1 MRDEQKTGLFRQI
14 PADERAAR
22 LVQMIRWLV
31 DEQIPALPREQQR
44 QQKLCLFAA
53 RKRGKRA
60 VQCVLCDRERSQFP
74 PETPFRHIR
83 EAALQQL
90 QRRKRCVRNRIREI
104 LEPAGGRDRA
114 LMGILPL
121 QKPQERCFAAS
132 VAARQT
138 EPPIGVKLEADVLKY
153 IVKAAGI
160 CKGQVCNLDQCHR
173 YALPVT
179 AGDWIS
185 GYLIIKNWL
194 REPLPQPKGILRL
207 P

>member
-1 MRDEQKTGLFRQI
+1 MHKYT
-14 PADERAAR
+14 
-22 LVQMIRWLV
+22 
-31 DEQIPALPREQQR
+31 AL
-44 QQKLCLFAA
+44 
-53 RKRGKRA
+53 
-60 VQCVLCDRERSQFP
+60 
-74 PETPFRHIR
+74 
-83 EAALQQL
+83 
-90 QRRKRCVRNRIREI
+90 
-104 LEPAGGRDRA
+104 
-114 LMGILPL
+114 LPL
-121 QKPQERCFAAS
+121 QEPQERCFAAS

-138 EPPIGVKLEADVLKY
+138 EPPIGVKLEADMLKY

>member
-1 MRDEQKTGLFRQI
+1 MGHNDNSLWIVYQI
-14 PADERAAR
+14 ILQPLDSFHIK
-22 LVQMIRWLV
+22 MIRRLV

-53 RKRGKRA
+53 GKRGKRA

-83 EAALQQL
+83 EAALQQF

-173 YALPVT
+173 YALP
-179 AGDWIS
+179 G
-185 GYLIIKNWL
+185 N
-194 REPLPQPKGILRL
+194 R
-207 P
+207 